1 MLKKSIVVF
10 LVAIMLTMVACGKKT
25 EKTPAESGVSSE
37 ETHAAES
44 KENTETKTEP
54 SAEPAVETAV
64 SETAETPNETA
75 ESDNI
80 KWDYTVLED
89 GTISLYGY
97 ETDQI
102 PEVMEVPSAVDG
114 KTVTE
119 IESLFISEENV
130 KKVILP
136 STLKSIGS
144 EAFRGSASIEEVEIN
159 SIIEFINAKAFYE
172 CSGVRSLTF
181 PDGLK
186 KIGETGFF
194 RNSGLKELHVPASVE
209 MSTDDLSHAVFLTD
223 DTTIYAPAGSVW
235 EEYANEIG
243 YKFAAE

>member
-10 LVAIMLTMVACGKKT
+10 LVAVMLTMIACGKKT
-25 EKTPAESGVSSE
+25 EKTPAEPEVSSE
-37 ETHAAES
+37 ETPAAES
-44 KENTETKTEP
+44 KENTEAKTEP
-54 SAEPAVETAV
+54 AAEPAVESVV
-64 SETAETPNETA
+64 SETAETPDETSGS
-75 ESDNI
+75 ENI

-89 GTISLYGY
+89 GTVSLYGY

-102 PEVMEVPSAVDG
+102 PEVMEVPSTVDG

-119 IESLFISEENV
+119 IDSLFLNEENV

-136 STLKSIGS
+136 STLKSIGP
-144 EAFRGSASIEEVEIN
+144 EAFRGSVSIEEVEIN
-159 SIIEFINAKAFYE
+159 SIIENIQAKAFYE
-172 CSGVRSLTF
+172 CSGIRSLTF

-186 KIGETGFF
+186 KIGETGLF

-209 MSTDDLSHAVFLTD
+209 MSADDLSYAVFLTE

-235 EEYANEIG
+235 EKYANEIG
-243 YKFAAE
+243 YKFVAE

>member
-1 MLKKSIVVF
+1 MMKKSIVVF
-10 LVAIMLTMVACGKKT
+10 LVAVMLTMVACGKKT
-25 EKTPAESGVSSE
+25 EKTPAQPEVSSE
-37 ETHAAES
+37 ETPAAES
-44 KENTETKTEP
+44 KENTEAKT
-54 SAEPAVETAV
+54 EPAVESVV
-64 SETAETPNETA
+64 SETTETPDEKA
-75 ESDNI
+75 ESDSI

-102 PEVMEVPSAVDG
+102 PEVMEVPSTVDG

-119 IESLFISEENV
+119 IDSLFLNEENV

-136 STLKSIGS
+136 STLKSIGP
-144 EAFRGSASIEEVEIN
+144 EAFRGSVSIEEVEIN
-159 SIIEFINAKAFYE
+159 SIIENIQAKAFYE
-172 CSGVRSLTF
+172 CSGIRSLTF

-186 KIGETGFF
+186 KIGETGLF

-209 MSTDDLSHAVFLTD
+209 MSADDLSYAVFLTE

-235 EEYANEIG
+235 EKYAN
-243 YKFAAE
+243 